1 MLLGFAELLIL
12 GFVVEWVCRRCSLP
26 GLVGMLALGLLVG
39 VSGFNCVS
47 SKVLSSS
54 SDLRLLA
61 LVIILL
67 RAGLQ
72 VERRVL
78 PQIGYRSLMLAIL
91 PGLCEGLSIA
101 FLASYWLP
109 LSGLEAAMLGFIIA
123 AVSPAV
129 IVPQMIEL
137 QENNRGMKKGIPTMV
152 LLAASLDDVVAIM
165 IFSVLLG
172 IYSADQSGVMQ
183 VISAAPIYVIGG
195 IVVGIVCGYGFIH
208 LCKRC
213 NPRATKR
220 VLVLIAVSL
229 LLIRVESIFSGGSTQ
244 YGALIAILVMGA
256 FILLR
261 QAEYAHEIGRKL
273 SKVWILAALFLF
285 VIMGAQVDISLAGQ
299 VGWRGVGIILCGLLV
314 RSAIVYGTLLGSA
327 LNYRE
332 RLFVV
337 ISFWPK
343 ATVQA
348 AVGAA
353 PLMLLAAQGR
363 DLFAGELILAMAF
376 LSILITAPLG
386 AISINWA
393 ADRCLN

>member
-1 MLLGFAELLIL
+1 
-12 GFVVEWVCRRCSLP
+12 
-26 GLVGMLALGLLVG
+26 
-39 VSGFNCVS
+39 
-47 SKVLSSS
+47 
-54 SDLRLLA
+54 
-61 LVIILL
+61 
-67 RAGLQ
+67 
-72 VERRVL
+72 
-78 PQIGYRSLMLAIL
+78 
-91 PGLCEGLSIA
+91 
-101 FLASYWLP
+101 
-109 LSGLEAAMLGFIIA
+109 MLGFIIA

-137 QENNRGMKKGIPTMV
+137 QESNRGMKKGIPTMV

-183 VISAAPIYVIGG
+183 VICAVPLHVVAG
-195 IVVGIVCGYGFIH
+195 IVVGIACGYGFIY
-208 LCKRC
+208 LCKRF

-220 VLVLIAVSL
+220 LLVLMGVSV
-229 LLIRVESIFSGGSTQ
+229 LLIRVEGLLSGESNQ

-256 FILLR
+256 FILLK
-261 QAEYAHEIGRKL
+261 QAAYAHELGHKL
-273 SKVWILAALFLF
+273 SKIWILAALFLF

-314 RSAIVYGTLLGSA
+314 RSAIVYGTLLGST
-327 LNYRE
+327 LTIRE

-386 AISINWA
+386 AISIKWA
-393 ADRCLN
+393 ADNCLD

>member
-12 GFVVEWVCRRCSLP
+12 GFVIEWVSRRFSLP

-47 SKVLSSS
+47 PKVLSSS

-67 RAGLQ
+67 RAGMQL
-72 VERRVL
+72 ERRVL
-78 PQIGYRSLMLAIL
+78 PQIGYRAFMLAIL
-91 PGLCEGLSIA
+91 PGLFEGLCVA
-101 FLASYWLP
+101 FLASFWLP

-137 QENNRGMKKGIPTMV
+137 QESNRGMKKGIPTMV

-165 IFSVLLG
+165 IFSVLFG

-183 VISAAPIYVIGG
+183 VICAVPLHVVAG
-195 IVVGIVCGYGFIH
+195 IVVGIACGYGFIY
-208 LCKRC
+208 LCKRF

-220 VLVLIAVSL
+220 LLVLMGVSV
-229 LLIRVESIFSGGSTQ
+229 LLIRVEGLLSGESNQ

-256 FILLR
+256 FILLK
-261 QAEYAHEIGRKL
+261 QAAYAHELGHKL
-273 SKVWILAALFLF
+273 SKIWILAALLLF

-299 VGWRGVGIILCGLLV
+299 VGWRGVGIILWIARPQCHRV
-314 RSAIVYGTLLGSA
+314 WIALG
-327 LNYRE
+327 
-332 RLFVV
+332 
-337 ISFWPK
+337 
-343 ATVQA
+343 QH
-348 AVGAA
+348 
-353 PLMLLAAQGR
+353 
-363 DLFAGELILAMAF
+363 
-376 LSILITAPLG
+376 
-386 AISINWA
+386 
-393 ADRCLN
+393 